1 MQKNPAWSWLTDP
14 GLWADVRWSWPD
26 SVSSAV
32 LWFSYGHRMWAGT
45 DLKWCTLPYDGWTPP
60 PPLKTIIYSP
70 GSGALPSQQPELFSS
85 VQFQI
90 QARQYTPH
98 FLFSAQCSNCA
109 CMRVPR
115 LTRDKA
121 GPSLPL
127 LRFSVIKLTC
137 ISQTRAH
144 TCRPCRWC
152 AFSLGWLTVPHTTFK
167 SCHM

>member
-32 LWFSYGHRMWAGT
+32 LWLSYGHRMWAGT

-60 PPLKTIIYSP
+60 PSKLLYTALVLVLCHHSSLSSSHRCSFKYKLGSTRRTSYS
-70 GSGALPSQQPELFSS
+70 AL
-85 VQFQI
+85 
-90 QARQYTPH
+90 
-98 FLFSAQCSNCA
+98 CSNCA

-127 LRFSVIKLTC
+127 SRFSVIKLTC

>member
-1 MQKNPAWSWLTDP
+1 M
-14 GLWADVRWSWPD
+14 RWSWPD

-32 LWFSYGHRMWAGT
+32 LWLSDVSWNRFKVVHTSIRRVNT
-45 DLKWCTLPYDGWTPP
+45 

-127 LRFSVIKLTC
+127 SRFSVIKLTC